1 MEIRSFDGIG
11 MPEIEQTEAGNRIT
25 GYAIVFNSRS
35 ERLYDP
41 FTRREFVEIIDAN
54 AVGEELLKRSDIKA
68 LYNHDRNRLLARST
82 NGEGTLSLSIDDKG
96 LRYSFTAPNTEY
108 GREVKE
114 LIKRGD
120 LRGSSFAF
128 TFDENDVE
136 ETRDKDTKLIIRT
149 IKRISG
155 LYDVSVVCDPAY
167 QSTNVGL
174 RSLPEEAPTN
184 EEKTK
189 EEAPTKEEDTKEE
202 PKVFGKGDTKTARAI
217 KILIG

>member
-35 ERLYDP
+35 EPMYDP
-41 FTRREFVEIIDAN
+41 FTRRKFVEIIDSG
-54 AVGEELLKRSDIKA
+54 AVDEALVKRSDIKA

-82 NGEGTLSLSIDDKG
+82 NGEGTLSLSVDENG

-136 ETRDKDTKLIIRT
+136 ETRDNDTKLTIRT
-149 IKRISG
+149 IKRING

-174 RSLPEEAPTN
+174 RSLTEEEPHN
-184 EEKTK
+184 EDKK
-189 EEAPTKEEDTKEE
+189 EEEKEE
-202 PKVFGKGDTKTARAI
+202 PKVFGKGDTETARAI

>member
-136 ETRDKDTKLIIRT
+136 ETRHQANNTHHKAYKWVIRCFCSLRPSVP
-149 IKRISG
+149 KYECRIAKPYGGSTHQG
-155 LYDVSVVCDPAY
+155 GGDERRAESVWQRRHGNGTSY
-167 QSTNVGL
+167 
-174 RSLPEEAPTN
+174 
-184 EEKTK
+184 
-189 EEAPTKEEDTKEE
+189 
-202 PKVFGKGDTKTARAI
+202 
-217 KILIG
+217 

>member
-41 FTRREFVEIIDAN
+41 FTRREFVEIIDAG
-54 AVGEELLKRSDIKA
+54 AVDEALVKRSDIKA

-82 NGEGTLSLSIDDKG
+82 KGEGTLSLSVDENG

-136 ETRDKDTKLIIRT
+136 ETRDNDTKLTVRT
-149 IKRISG
+149 IKRING

-174 RSLPEEAPTN
+174 RSLTEEEPHN
-184 EEKTK
+184 EDKK
-189 EEAPTKEEDTKEE
+189 EEEKEE
-202 PKVFGKGDTKTARAI
+202 PKVFVKGDTETARAI